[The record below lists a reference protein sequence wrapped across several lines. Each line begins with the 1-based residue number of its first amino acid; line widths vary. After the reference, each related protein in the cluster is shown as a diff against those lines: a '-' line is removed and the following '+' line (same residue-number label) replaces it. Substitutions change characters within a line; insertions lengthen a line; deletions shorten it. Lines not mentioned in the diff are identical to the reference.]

1 MCRFGRKGPEI
12 PLHVYR
18 SEAGVWRA
26 LLRVNEVR
34 ELHRVAHKEHRG
46 VVSDHVENAVLGVEL
61 QCKAADVAPRV
72 RGAKLAGNGG
82 ETSHH
87 AGLCT
92 RLKELRLCVLADV
105 AGYLELAEGALA
117 LSVRATLRNALAVEM
132 GELLN

>member
-1 MCRFGRKGPEI
+1 MCGFGRKCPEI
-12 PLHVYR
+12 PLHVHGAQ
-18 SEAGVWRA
+18 AGIRGA

-34 ELHRVAHKEHRG
+34 ELHRVAYEEHRG
-46 VVSDHVENAVLGVEL
+46 VVSDHVENSVLGVEL
-61 QCKAADVAPRV
+61 QRETADVAPRV